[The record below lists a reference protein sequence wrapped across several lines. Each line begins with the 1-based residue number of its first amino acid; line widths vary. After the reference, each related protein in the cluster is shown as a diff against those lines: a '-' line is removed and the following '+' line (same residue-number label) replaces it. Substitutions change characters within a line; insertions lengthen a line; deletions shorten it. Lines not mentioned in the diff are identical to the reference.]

1 MSPAP
6 AFSSS
11 LFAKFV
17 STNAIGTAVDTAA
30 LWLLA
35 TFVFESQTEQY
46 VLAPIL
52 SFELA
57 VLNNFSLSCFWIW
70 KGRVQR
76 TFRDFA
82 RRFLFYNLN
91 SFLVFLLKLLLLLL
105 VAVLF
110 QLHVVYCNLIALS
123 VTGLANFLIQ
133 DKLIFSASP
142 PRSGP
147 FGKGPFRGGG

>member
-1 MSPAP
+1 MKPAL
-6 AFSSS
+6 AFSPP

-17 STNAIGTAVDTAA
+17 STNAVGTVVDTVT

-35 TFVFESQTEQY
+35 TFLLESQTEQY
-46 VLAPIL
+46 VLGPIL
-52 SFELA
+52 SFQLA
-57 VLNNFSLSCFWIW
+57 VLNNFSLSYFWIW

-76 TFRDFA
+76 TLRDFA

-91 SFLVFLLKLLLLLL
+91 SFLVFLLKLLLLLV

-123 VTGLANFLIQ
+123 ITGLVNFFIQ
-133 DKLIFSASP
+133 DKLIFKVHA
-142 PRSGP
+142 
-147 FGKGPFRGGG
+147 